1 MFEGGLLLGQGA
13 SLRIVTYH
21 LECFSDAC
29 VNAQYTSISRML
41 ASIALFV
48 TQQSRAF
55 CMSAGALVCAYACA
69 VVL

>member
-29 VNAQYTSISRML
+29 VKYTSISRML
-41 ASIALFV
+41 ASVALFV